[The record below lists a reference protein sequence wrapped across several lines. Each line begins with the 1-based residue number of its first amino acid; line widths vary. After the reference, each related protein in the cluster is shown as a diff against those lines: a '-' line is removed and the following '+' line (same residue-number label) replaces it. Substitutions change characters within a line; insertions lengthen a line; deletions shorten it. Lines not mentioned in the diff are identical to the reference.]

1 MQMSY
6 TFRNT
11 EINNEKASVFETKS
25 LLYLI
30 GKSNCRKEI
39 EYITF
44 DCFNDVSGIDKKG
57 NNIWDIQSKNEAN
70 LNPKKIG
77 KYFFTLF
84 DNSISKF
91 SFKEYIFFCQHLDDN
106 YKINN
111 SLRVY
116 NCSNF
121 QTKTF
126 ERIKNG
132 LIQEVKR
139 VKGESIDY
147 SSNIDVFLSKVLI
160 VEDDTTE
167 QEYLKLITKFKD
179 KSLKT
184 DVFYLNVF
192 KELRDIQSAKKNT
205 LIENQTIANI
215 IDVINF
221 NRHLKILDIDI
232 FLICRIIGV
241 EIFSHKSIPIYF
253 IAYTNRLPIE
263 DVEDLI
269 QECNSNL
276 ARCVFNKVSNREFWK
291 ICEAI
296 ISYLDSNFKTDIEQ
310 IFQVNFNKYTPRYS
324 YLNEITIKYLIALI
338 IEGFK

>member
-1 MQMSY
+1 MSY

-91 SFKEYIFFCQHLDDN
+91 SFKEYIFFCQYLDDN

-121 QTKTF
+121 QPKTF
-126 ERIKNG
+126 NRIKNG
-132 LIQEVKR
+132 LIEEVKR

-147 SSNIDVFLSKVLI
+147 SSNIDAFLSKVLI

-167 QEYLKLITKFKD
+167 QEYLKLITKFKN

-184 DVFYLNVF
+184 DDFYLNVF

-205 LIENQTIANI
+205 FIENQTIANI
-215 IDVINF
+215 LDVINF
-221 NRHLKILDIDI
+221 NRHLKVLDIDT

-241 EIFSHKSIPIYF
+241 EIFSHKSIPVYF
-253 IAYTNRLPIE
+253 TVYTSLLPIE
-263 DVEDLI
+263 DIKDLI

-276 ARCVFNKVSNREFWK
+276 SRCVFNKLSNREFWK
-291 ICEAI
+291 ICEGI
-296 ISYLDSNFKTDIEQ
+296 INHLDSNFETDIER
-310 IFQVNFNKYTPRYS
+310 IFQVNFNEYTPRYS

>member
-1 MQMSY
+1 MSY

-30 GKSNCRKEI
+30 GKSNFKKDI

-84 DNSISKF
+84 DNSISEF
-91 SFKEYIFFCQHLDDN
+91 GFKEYIFFCQHLDDK
-106 YKINN
+106 YKIDT
-111 SLRVY
+111 SSRIY

-121 QTKTF
+121 QSKTF
-126 ERIKNG
+126 NRIKKG
-132 LIQEVKR
+132 LIDEIKR

-147 SSNIDVFLSKVLI
+147 SSDIDTFLSKVRI

-167 QEYLKLITKFKD
+167 QEYLKLITKFKN
-179 KSLKT
+179 KSLKS
-184 DVFYLNVF
+184 DAFYLNVF
-192 KELRDIQSAKKNT
+192 KELRNIQSAKKNT
-205 LIENQTIANI
+205 YIENQTIKCI
-215 IDVINF
+215 LDVINF
-221 NRHLKILDIDI
+221 NRHLKILEIDT

-241 EIFSHKSIPIYF
+241 EIFLHKSIPIYF
-253 IAYTNRLPIE
+253 TVYTNQLPIE
-263 DVEDLI
+263 DISDLI

-276 ARCVFNKVSNREFWK
+276 SRCVFNKVSNREFWK

-296 ISYLDSNFKTDIEQ
+296 INHLDSHLETDIEQ
-310 IFQVNFNKYTPRYS
+310 IFQVNFYQYTPRYS
-324 YLNEITIKYLIALI
+324 YLNETTIKYLIALI